1 MRIVMIFVVAG
12 LLGTGVA
19 EAQSLLGR
27 PLSDTAPSVSP
38 TVGKAG
44 PATAAKTPRPKIKHP
59 KTATHAKIPPTD
71 AAKAGTPERDT
82 PVARRTTEDDPLS
95 LGMKWNGSNDNASQT
110 RVQNYGGD
118 AAGTG
123 AAVGLKL
130 HF

>member
-1 MRIVMIFVVAG
+1 M
-12 LLGTGVA
+12 
-19 EAQSLLGR
+19 
-27 PLSDTAPSVSP
+27 
-38 TVGKAG
+38 K
-44 PATAAKTPRPKIKHP
+44 AAKVVHP
-59 KTATHAKIPPTD
+59 KVAHHAKTD
-71 AAKAGTPERDT
+71 AAKTGMPAHDIPGIQH
-82 PVARRTTEDDPLS
+82 ATEDNPLS